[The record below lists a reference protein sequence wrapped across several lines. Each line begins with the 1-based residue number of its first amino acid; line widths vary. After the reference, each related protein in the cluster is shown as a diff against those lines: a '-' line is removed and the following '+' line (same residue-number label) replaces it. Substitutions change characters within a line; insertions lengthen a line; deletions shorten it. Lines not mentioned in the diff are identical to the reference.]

1 MASAKTAASP
11 AAPHLLNPNS
21 TQIALNKTPPQVQSK
36 PNDIVAE
43 FNYYKDPG
51 DGSPPA
57 PAIIGKPETYDRPE
71 EHVRMV
77 VHDVRGE
84 EDKLSLDTTGFQIYR
99 HVSAEKDFRD
109 EDQVKRV
116 YYPEIEAM
124 MKEML
129 AFPLSIR
136 VSYLGKKVADEL
148 STGASHIHIFDHTIR
163 RQPLPQP
170 TSTSSSDPSQP
181 KPNTALSDPVRRVH
195 VDQSYAA
202 APDRVHRHLSADL
215 VPHLLSGR
223 FEIVNAWRPIRTI
236 RKDPLGIVD
245 ASSCP
250 DSDLLPDKLIFPD
263 RVGETFTVKPS
274 PEHRWCYLHEQSPEE
289 VLVFRCFDSDEG
301 RGRARR
307 APHSSFIDE
316 RYASEEARES
326 IEVRTLVFHVVD
338 DDDDDND
345 KKEA

>member
-21 TQIALNKTPPQVQSK
+21 THTALNKTPPQEKSK

-77 VHDVRGE
+77 VHDVRGD

-124 MKEML
+124 MKE
-129 AFPLSIR
+129 I
-136 VSYLGKKVADEL
+136 
-148 STGASHIHIFDHTIR
+148 TGASHIHIFDHTIR

-170 TSTSSSDPSQP
+170 TSAAGSDLNQP

-202 APDRVHRHLSADL
+202 APDRVHRHLPADL
-215 VPHLLSGR
+215 APHLLSGR

-274 PEHRWCYLHEQSPEE
+274 PEHRWCYLHEQTPEE

-316 RYASEEARES
+316 RYVNEEARES
-326 IEVRTLVFHVVD
+326 IEVRTLVFHVD
-338 DDDDDND
+338 D
-345 KKEA
+345 